1 MTYIVNRRDRFYVV
15 AYDGIDPISGRERRR
30 WHPAGTSRDDAEDLS
45 RQLERDLSS
54 RPTLPP
60 GRGTTLGRFLVE
72 DWLPRK
78 RRTLAPTTAYRYAW
92 MIDHYVIPRLGHVHL
107 RRLRADH
114 FDDVYTELLSVGGR
128 DGDGLSPKTVLE
140 VHVLVRGALDDACR
154 RRLVV
159 DNVVAHATRPCGR
172 SHRVVP
178 ERWWTREQLTAF
190 LTHARQVRL
199 YPALHLSAC
208 TGMRRGEILG
218 LHWGDLH
225 LATRRLSVCRNL
237 QLVGTTVVE
246 APCKTRASRRC
257 IDLDAATV
265 SLLERWR
272 DQQAETG
279 CPVGPDDPIFTTV
292 QGRRINPDV
301 LSQTFARLVIGSGVR
316 RIRFHDIRHTHAS
329 LLVQDGVPIKV
340 IAERLGHSHP
350 AFTMATYQHVLPGMQ
365 ADAAARFAKLLEP
378 PAGD

>member
-1 MTYIVNRRDRFYVV
+1 
-15 AYDGIDPISGRERRR
+15 
-30 WHPAGTSRDDAEDLS
+30 
-45 RQLERDLSS
+45 
-54 RPTLPP
+54 
-60 GRGTTLGRFLVE
+60 
-72 DWLPRK
+72 
-78 RRTLAPTTAYRYAW
+78 
-92 MIDHYVIPRLGHVHL
+92 
-107 RRLRADH
+107 
-114 FDDVYTELLSVGGR
+114 
-128 DGDGLSPKTVLE
+128 
-140 VHVLVRGALDDACR
+140 
-154 RRLVV
+154 
-159 DNVVAHATRPCGR
+159 
-172 SHRVVP
+172 VP

-199 YPALHLSAC
+199 YPALHLAAC

-279 CPVGPDDPIFTTV
+279 CPVGPDDPMFTTV

-301 LSQTFARLVIGSGVR
+301 LSETFARLVLGSGAR

-329 LLVQDGVPIKV
+329 PSGPGRRADQGHRR
-340 IAERLGHSHP
+340 ATGHSHP

>member
-1 MTYIVNRRDRFYVV
+1 MAYIVNRRDRFYVV

-30 WHPAGTSRDDAEDLS
+30 WHPAGTTRDDAEDLS

-54 RPTLPP
+54 RPTLPA

-92 MIDHYVIPRLGHVHL
+92 IIDHYVVPRLGHVHL

-114 FDDVYTELLSVGGR
+114 FDDVYTDLLSSGSRGG
-128 DGDGLSPKTVLE
+128 GALSPKTVLE

-159 DNVVAHATRPCGR
+159 DNVAAHATRPCGR

-178 ERWWTREQLTAF
+178 ERWWTRDQLTAF
-190 LTHARQVRL
+190 LACARDVRL
-199 YPALHLSAC
+199 YPALHVAAY

-218 LHWGDLH
+218 LHWGDLDVT
-225 LATRRLSVCRNL
+225 TRRLSVSRNL
-237 QLVGTTVVE
+237 QLVGTTPVE
-246 APCKTRASRRC
+246 ASCKTRSSRRC
-257 IDLDAATV
+257 IDLDSATV
-265 SLLERWR
+265 SLLQVWR

-279 CPVGPDDPIFTTV
+279 CPVGPDDPVFTTV
-292 QGRRINPDV
+292 RGQRINPDV
-301 LSQTFARLVIGSGVR
+301 LSQTFGRVVLRSGLR
-316 RIRFHDIRHTHAS
+316 RIRLHDLRHTHAS

-340 IAERLGHSHP
+340 VSERLGHSHP

-378 PAGD
+378 L